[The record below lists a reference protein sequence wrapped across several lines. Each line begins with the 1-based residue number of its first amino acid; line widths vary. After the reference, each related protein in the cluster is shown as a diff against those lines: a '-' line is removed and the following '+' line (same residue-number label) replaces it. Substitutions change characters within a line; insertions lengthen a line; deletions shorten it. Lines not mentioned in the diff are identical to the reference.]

1 MGRNRLVG
9 WARSASTSIAS
20 LMRYTLD
27 AAMQKATKATAT
39 ENRTDESVRVCEPA
53 AAGAAI
59 TRTFLTHWRGRSAL
73 IIPSR
78 RFLGGAPFDSSC
90 ASSTSS
96 ISLAV
101 CGSAPKSW

>member
-1 MGRNRLVG
+1 
-9 WARSASTSIAS
+9 
-20 LMRYTLD
+20 MRYTLD
-27 AAMQKATKATAT
+27 AAMQKATNAMKT
-39 ENRTDESVRVCEPA
+39 ENKTDESVRVCEPA

-78 RFLGGAPFDSSC
+78 RFLGGAPL
-90 ASSTSS
+90 ASSSASAMSS